1 TANQLTMAGAISG
14 AALGIGL
21 DTLAGGITFGVFTAI
36 GGAFGAAAAAM
47 KGKEMLTGSRLL
59 GMKLDQQQLQVGPVT
74 NMQLLYI
81 LLDRALLYY
90 SHVINWAHGRRDYR
104 RDYSEAITSEVI
116 TNADAEEEDKQGYTS
131 GWSKQERRLCD
142 RFFKKLQ
149 SSYMPDRDQAETELV
164 ALLREKLGEISEG
177 G

>member
-1 TANQLTMAGAISG
+1 VGV
-14 AALGIGL
+14 

-36 GGAFGAAAAAM
+36 GGAFGAVAAAM
-47 KGKEMLTGSRLL
+47 KGKEALTGAKLL
-59 GMKLDQQQLQVGPVT
+59 GMKLDQQQLQVGPVI
-74 NMQLLYI
+74 NVQLLYI

-90 SHVINWAHGRRDYR
+90 THIINWAHGRRDY
-104 RDYSEAITSEVI
+104 SEAI
-116 TNADAEEEDKQGYTS
+116 TNADAEEDDKQGYTS

-149 SSYMPDRDQAETELV
+149 SSYLPDRDQAETELN
-164 ALLREKLGEISEG
+164 ALLREKLREISEG